1 MTWTEFS
8 TAFLA
13 RFLHQSVRD
22 ARAREFE
29 QLVQREQMTVSEY
42 DIQFTRLSRYAPHLV
57 SMEKM
62 KVKRFVN
69 GLRDYL
75 FRSIHFIETT
85 TYTQVLDAALRFESR
100 VRER

>member
-1 MTWTEFS
+1 MTI
-8 TAFLA
+8 
-13 RFLHQSVRD
+13 
-22 ARAREFE
+22 
-29 QLVQREQMTVSEY
+29 SEY

-57 SMEKM
+57 STEEM

-75 FRSIHFIETT
+75 FRSIHFTETM

-100 VRER
+100 VRERQVERESRKRPRSEGGDRPRQGGPSR